1 MDGIRNVH
9 ACWRDFPAHRFN
21 VSSRCR
27 SDPAGLL
34 AEQGPRAGELPTSEP
49 GRKLLSTWHELV
61 RRGDLFNDWTGIRAR
76 PLSETEQG
84 PPMQR

>member
-1 MDGIRNVH
+1 MCMLVGGTSPLIASTYLPD
-9 ACWRDFPAHRFN
+9 ACG
-21 VSSRCR
+21 R